1 MRLTLVR
8 DDRLALSPEGDVR
21 SVAKPVNDF
30 LGLREDDRYLD
41 WLDAQWGELAPS
53 REEVA
58 DLIVLRDELARVAD
72 EATDR
77 VGRVEGRIDYE
88 PLTPLLSQVTY
99 AAGDIDVPSLTV
111 LAAWALVREIERGV
125 DVLIP
130 ACPTCQRPWFARG
143 ARSGSQL
150 LERDEPVGH
159 EVDLIKP
166 YNCSRPAPGLTMT
179 CAQLQA
185 HDRFAR
191 EREDWNRE
199 YRKVMARKVRG
210 TVSKEEF
217 RAWKAESGPE
227 NWTAFDEWRA
237 RGGIRAPERKSSN
250 G

>member
-30 LGLREDDRYLD
+30 LGLRDDGRYLD
-41 WLDAQWGELAPS
+41 WLEAQWGELAPS

-77 VGRVEGRIDYE
+77 AGRVDGKIDYE
-88 PLTPLLSQVTY
+88 ALTPLLSQVSYT
-99 AAGDIDVPSLTV
+99 AGDIDVPSLAV
-111 LAAWALVREIERGV
+111 LAAWALVREIQRGV
-125 DVLIP
+125 DVRIS
-130 ACPTCQRPWFARG
+130 CPTCKRPWFARG

-150 LERDEPVGH
+150 LERDEPVAD
-159 EVDLIKP
+159 ERDLIDAH
-166 YNCSRPAPGLTMT
+166 NCSRPAPGLTMT

-210 TVSKEEF
+210 TVSEEEF

-227 NWTAFDEWRA
+227 DWTAFDEWRA
-237 RGGIRAPERKSSN
+237 RGGIRAPERRN
-250 G
+250 DG